1 MCSPLLIREIQTL
14 VLHKTLSLVPYI
26 FSNFTIKEVLLEV
39 DNLTVNEH
47 ALLISQIFYFIGEL
61 VKHYITAN
69 N

>member
-47 ALLISQIFYFIGEL
+47 ALLISQIFYFTGEL